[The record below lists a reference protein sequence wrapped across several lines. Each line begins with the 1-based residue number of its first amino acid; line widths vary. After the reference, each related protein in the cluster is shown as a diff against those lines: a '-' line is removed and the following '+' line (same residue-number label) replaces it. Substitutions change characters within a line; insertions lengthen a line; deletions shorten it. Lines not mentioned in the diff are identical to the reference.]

1 MSLALR
7 AGVPIEAII
16 DQAMSIRP
24 CTAYVNRTKNKG
36 DTSVG
41 TSCPSAIGHALKYL
55 FSKMIDMRSLETDVD
70 EDDCA
75 VKQKHN
81 NNNAIKCP
89 ECGNTLTFEGGCN
102 ICKNCGWT
110 KCD

>member
-24 CTAYVNRTKNKG
+24 CNAYVNRTKAKG

-41 TSCPSAIGHALKYL
+41 TSCPSAIGHALKDL
-55 FSKMIDMRSLETDVD
+55 CNKMNDISLVEVEEEIKPVTTKPSSKV
-70 EDDCA
+70 
-75 VKQKHN
+75 
-81 NNNAIKCP
+81 KCP
-89 ECGNTLTFEGGCN
+89 ECGAELLFEGGCN